1 MKNTQKSH
9 RTQNSIL
16 SKLLELKYWYTLNC
30 DNALIKEYVVFAK
43 DIISNFNCNM
53 DLLHNLIS
61 KLKVKLYM
69 KANILNL

>member
-1 MKNTQKSH
+1 MSV
-9 RTQNSIL
+9 RVYSITDL
-16 SKLLELKYWYTLNC
+16 PIITPQQATEIVAW
-30 DNALIKEYVVFAK
+30 ARAR
-43 DIISNFNCNM
+43 ISNFNCNM